1 MTDHAFRPTDRS
13 APMEP
18 TRNPEVSLSDLIT
31 VLLDKGTYLNIDLI
45 ISVADI
51 PLIGVNLRATIAGME
66 TMLEYGMMRDWD
78 EKTRAWVRQSV
89 ARHFPLGE
97 GEEVVAKM
105 AGGYFHEGWTK
116 TWRPGAVYITNQRLV
131 VFRRE
136 PKEILWETQLAHI
149 NALRLTDQQTIGS
162 EIRTRLLVD
171 TADGVT
177 TMLSASAPG
186 RIRELIAQQ
195 QPRLKAPVAI
205 EQVAEATAH
214 VTKHA
219 WYLENR
225 AGGSLWRGGTVTLD
239 DERLTW
245 RAPTDARHA
254 VNIAVHD
261 ITSVALAEMRAPSG
275 EGHSLHLTTDH
286 DNIYFGLA
294 NPEQWV
300 RLIRERL
307 SDEFDSKEEDTHAGN

>member
-1 MTDHAFRPTDRS
+1 MTEPTPR
-13 APMEP
+13 AAGKPVPMEP

-89 ARHFPLGE
+89 ARHFPLAE
-97 GEEVVAKM
+97 GEEIIAKM
-105 AGGYFHEGWTK
+105 AGGHFHEGWAK
-116 TWRPGAVYITNQRLV
+116 TWRPGAVFVTNQRLV

-149 NALRLTDQQTIGS
+149 NALRLSDQKTIGS

-195 QPRLKAPVAI
+195 LPNLKGSGHI
-205 EQVAEATAH
+205 EQAEEGSQ

-219 WYLENR
+219 WYLEHR
-225 AGGSLWRGGTVTLD
+225 AGGTLWRGGTLTMD
-239 DERLTW
+239 DQRIAW

-254 VNIAVHD
+254 VNLSWD
-261 ITSVALAEMRAPSG
+261 EITGVKLAEMRAPSG
-275 EGHSLHLTTDH
+275 EGKSLHLTTRQDEV
-286 DNIYFGLA
+286 YFGVA
-294 NPEQWV
+294 NPEQWALLV
-300 RLIRERL
+300 SARLP
-307 SDEFDSKEEDTHAGN
+307 DDANPKEEFHAGN